1 MSPALPAH
9 DSPGGGTASHSG
21 GAPAQQAVNDAGE
34 AAPRRHLGV
43 RHAMAVCVGMVIGAG
58 IFRTSPN
65 VAHSVMSVVPL
76 FGAWA
81 LGGVLSVLGALCFAE
96 MASAFPHAGGDYAF
110 LARAYGRK
118 PALLFAWSR
127 FAVIHTGSMA
137 LLAFVFGDY
146 LSQVVNFGPWTSP
159 VFGVVA
165 VVMLIA
171 VNLRGIHIG
180 VGTQVGLMSLV
191 IFGLC
196 CVVLGGVWQVA
207 HGVAP
212 LTSATVSAAA
222 GDRTSFGTAMVFV
235 LLAYGGWSDAAT
247 LSAEMRDARRGIVF
261 ALIGGMSIVGV
272 LYLGANWGYVR
283 VLGLDGLAD
292 SNAPAADVM
301 RAAFGR
307 PGEILIV
314 ATVATAAI
322 SVMNALLIV
331 GARTTFAAARDL
343 TALRGLGK
351 WDVRRGTP
359 AHAMVAMGCVAIALI
374 GFGSINHR
382 GFANMVDY
390 LAPVYWF
397 FLSLSALAVIMLRYR
412 FPDTPRPFRVPGYP
426 LTPIVFFL
434 SCLYTLY
441 ASLAYVQIGALV
453 GVGVLALGGVLL
465 LFQRR

>member
-1 MSPALPAH
+1 MSSALPAQEPAG
-9 DSPGGGTASHSG
+9 PGPQPTVVD
-21 GAPAQQAVNDAGE
+21 AVNDAGE
-34 AAPRRHLGV
+34 VVPRRHLGV
-43 RHAMAVCVGMVIGAG
+43 QHAMAVCVGMVIGAG

-65 VAHSVMSVVPL
+65 VAHSVMSAGPL

-96 MASAFPHAGGDYAF
+96 MASAFPHTGGDYAF

-118 PALLFAWSR
+118 LALLFAWSR
-127 FAVIHTGSMA
+127 FSVIHTGSMA

-146 LSQVVNFGPWTSP
+146 LSQIVNFGPWTSP
-159 VFGVVA
+159 VFGIFA
-165 VVMLIA
+165 VVTLIA

-191 IFGLC
+191 IFGLS
-196 CVVLGGVWQVA
+196 CVVVGGLWQA
-207 HGVAP
+207 SHGIAP
-212 LTSATVSAAA
+212 LTSASVSSSAV
-222 GDRTSFGTAMVFV
+222 DRTSFGTAMVFV

-247 LSAEMRDARRGIVF
+247 LSAEMRDARRGIAF
-261 ALIGGMSIVGV
+261 ALIGGMSIVSA

-292 SNAPAADVM
+292 SHAPAADVM
-301 RAAFGR
+301 RTAFGR

-351 WDVRRGTP
+351 WDARRGTP
-359 AHAMVAMGCVAIALI
+359 AHAMVAMGCVAILLI
-374 GFGSINHR
+374 GFGSITR
-382 GFANMVDY
+382 GGFATMVDY

-397 FLSLSALAVIMLRYR
+397 FLSLSALAVIVLRYR

-426 LTPIVFFL
+426 VTPVVFFL

-441 ASLAYVQIGALV
+441 ASLAYVQVGALV